1 MRRLI
6 ARFVAGALTVVGLA
20 FVGATVPLAHAAS
33 GGCPTVGAK
42 GICLSDKAH
51 PPTPPDAPGGGG
63 TESAGTTGSGDGVCR
78 DQGKVIP
85 CSKDGFTWMSSSTG
99 GCYGAMLDAAPDS
112 PMWEGHD
119 PSEGSLGYCPLDGVS
134 QVTFFVPNGAAPQI
148 VDAAAVAQR
157 MLARAPFEVAD
168 VQMAP
173 PYGFNTYIRIENWFW
188 VPEAQWHNVN
198 LTEDVGPASVTL
210 TAEPSRLV
218 IDTGDN
224 PPAPIGCPDAGRP
237 WRDGM
242 SNAAQTTCSYAYES
256 IKNPSGDTYN
266 ISGRIYYEV
275 SWTCAGLCSA
285 PAGALGE
292 YPAPEGEE
300 HPVEVRQRQTVVTQ

>member
-20 FVGATVPLAHAAS
+20 FVGAMVPLAHAAS

-51 PPTPPDAPGGGG
+51 PATPPEAPGGGG
-63 TESAGTTGSGDGVCR
+63 TESAGTTGSGGEVCR

-85 CSKDGFTWMSSSTG
+85 CSKDGFTWMSSATG

-119 PSEGSLGYCPLDGVS
+119 PSEGSLGYCPLNGVS

-157 MLARAPFEVAD
+157 MLARAPFEVGMCKWHRRTGPTPTSGSRTPA
-168 VQMAP
+168 
-173 PYGFNTYIRIENWFW
+173 RESRW
-188 VPEAQWHNVN
+188 VNAVATRPR
-198 LTEDVGPASVTL
+198 TL
-210 TAEPSRLV
+210 TWR
-218 IDTGDN
+218 
-224 PPAPIGCPDAGRP
+224 AP
-237 WRDGM
+237 
-242 SNAAQTTCSYAYES
+242 
-256 IKNPSGDTYN
+256 
-266 ISGRIYYEV
+266 
-275 SWTCAGLCSA
+275 SA
-285 PAGALGE
+285 PFAGEQCLLS
-292 YPAPEGEE
+292 
-300 HPVEVRQRQTVVTQ
+300 R